1 MTVMLSIAVM
11 FYVLVVVLPTI
22 IRGIALPSCD
32 SPFFSP
38 NETVHANSVNV
49 YMYSTCDTTATTNH
63 TRIYY
68 STDGTDPVVDVSRY
82 LLSGASVLINTIGK
96 TTISALTIADNYDAS
111 KVVKKTYEIIPMC
124 STPSIYPNGG
134 TYSGSVIVNIQV
146 YTYQL
151 TYLLNHLLT

>member
-1 MTVMLSIAVM
+1 MLSIAVI

-22 IRGIALPSCD
+22 IGGIALPLCD
-32 SPFFSP
+32 SPTFLP
-38 NETVHANSVNV
+38 EETVHATSVNV
-49 YMYSTCDTTATTNH
+49 TMHSICNKTATTNH

-111 KVVKKTYEIIPMC
+111 KVARKTYEIIPTC

-134 TYSGSVIVNIQV
+134 TYSGSVTINIQV

-151 TYLLNHLLT
+151 TYLLSY